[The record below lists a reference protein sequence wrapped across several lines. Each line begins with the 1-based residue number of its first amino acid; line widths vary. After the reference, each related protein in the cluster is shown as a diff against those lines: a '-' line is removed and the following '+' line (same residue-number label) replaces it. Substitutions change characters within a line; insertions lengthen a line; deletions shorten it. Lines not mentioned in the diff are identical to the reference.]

1 MYILLLREARLQAI
15 LHLHN
20 RVAILLLLAFVSAN
34 SQSMTNISMS
44 V

>member
-15 LHLHN
+15 LRLHN
-20 RVAILLLLAFVSAN
+20 SVAILLLLTFVSAA
-34 SQSMTNISMS
+34 SQSMANISVS